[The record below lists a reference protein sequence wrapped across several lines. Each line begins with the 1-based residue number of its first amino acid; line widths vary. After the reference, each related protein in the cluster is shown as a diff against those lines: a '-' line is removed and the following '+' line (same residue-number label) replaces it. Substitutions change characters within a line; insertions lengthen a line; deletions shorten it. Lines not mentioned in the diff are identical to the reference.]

1 MPEELQFR
9 FKFEELPPPGAHAV
23 TVEEG
28 IQDLLKKLDACGGK
42 CPDSLW
48 SLAGLYQGSGEFDK
62 ASECIQRFME
72 LTDDPEKLGVG
83 HLGLGCLEEK
93 RGDYAA
99 AAQRYRTALSMEPCS
114 TGAWYFIH
122 NNLGYSLNQIKEYS
136 SAIPYLR
143 TAVEID
149 PGRPNAYKN
158 LGLAYEALGNLE
170 QAAELFITATQVNAA
185 DSRSLKHL
193 KSLVGANPALEVD
206 IPNLRERIE
215 ACEKAVEV
223 ARQHKP
229 DFDKYWDR
237 LRADQL
243 RADQLRA
250 EQKRKWWQFWR
261 RRKDATKD

>member
-1 MPEELQFR
+1 M
-9 FKFEELPPPGAHAV
+9 

-28 IQDLLKKLDACGGK
+28 IQDLLRTLESRGGK
-42 CPDSLW
+42 CLDSLAN
-48 SLAGLYQGSGEFDK
+48 LADLYSGGGEFDK

-114 TGAWYFIH
+114 TGTWYFIH

-158 LGLAYEALGNLE
+158 LGLAYEALGDLE

-185 DSRSLKHL
+185 DSRSLQHL
-193 KSLVGANPALEVD
+193 ISLLDANPALEVD

-229 DFDKYWDR
+229 DWDKYWDR
-237 LRADQL
+237 LRA
-243 RADQLRA
+243 
-250 EQKRKWWQFWR
+250 EQK
-261 RRKDATKD
+261 